1 MKVSCPSC
9 DAKYNIADDKV
20 KGKKVKVRCKTCG
33 SQILVDGTATQVS
46 TGTGSAQRIETSPG
60 TAASSSTP
68 APAPAASDAWTVNFS
83 DTDERT
89 LTTAE
94 IIDMAVHGRLG
105 SEVFVWKDGMGDWSL
120 VANVPELASAIDTA
134 KKKAPAAFRTTGSSK
149 AVGGAGGS
157 RSNAPPPAQG
167 AGAAKSTAKKPL
179 EFGKGSQAKDTVGSS
194 PPPADEGA
202 PKVGPIVAAPGSAL
216 AKKLASAKGATAA
229 QKSSAGAELAKGE
242 AAEGEPAHKKS
253 STESAI
259 PHKSASEQPPAPKA
273 ATEAIAAPKAATKLA
288 TKRQAGAHDLFA
300 AVDKAGSEI
309 DVDTSD
315 VEEHDTA
322 ARTGARNENSVLF
335 SLDALKSGLGGGA
348 GSKPTSPFGSQKKG
362 PAAPSKRLED
372 LMTVDMPGPAFG
384 GSNTMAGGGLLLSG
398 NDALL
403 AAPPPPPPKPEPR
416 SDFAMQASLGG
427 DFGARAPKKQRLGLI
442 IGLTAAMAALGAGGA
457 VFALKSGSHDSKPVA
472 STAAPSAAATVSALA
487 SASAAPSAA
496 SAASA
501 SAKNDVADAATTGAA
516 SAAVAAA
523 KAGGRAP
530 TSKSGADTKADT
542 KATDKKPETKS
553 AEPSQAVA
561 SGSFNTDAAKAQLA
575 MMASQSTVCKR
586 PEGPWGTGRAVIT
599 FASSGR
605 VTTANVT
612 GDPFGGTA
620 VGGCVAN
627 VFRRAKIP
635 PFSGDSV
642 TVSKSFTIAP

>member
-33 SQILVDGTATQVS
+33 SQILVDGTAIQDS
-46 TGTGSAQRIETSPG
+46 TGTGSAQRIDTSPG

-68 APAPAASDAWTVNFS
+68 APATSDAWTVNFS

-94 IIDMAVHGRLG
+94 IVDMAVQGRLG

-120 VANVPELASAIDTA
+120 VANVPELASAIDAA
-134 KKKAPAAFRTTGSSK
+134 KKKAPAAFGTTGSSK
-149 AVGGAGGS
+149 ALGGAGGT

-179 EFGKGSQAKDTVGSS
+179 EFGKGVQARDTVGSS
-194 PPPADEGA
+194 PPPADDGVA
-202 PKVGPIVAAPGSAL
+202 KVGPIVAAPGSAL

-229 QKSSAGAELAKGE
+229 QKSSAGAEPAKDE
-242 AAEGEPAHKKS
+242 AAEVEPAHKKS

-259 PHKSASEQPPAPKA
+259 PPHRSASEQPPAPKA

-288 TKRQAGAHDLFA
+288 IKRQAGAHDLFA

-309 DVDTSD
+309 DVDTSE

-348 GSKPTSPFGSQKKG
+348 GSKQTSPFGSQKKG

-384 GSNTMAGGGLLLSG
+384 GSSTMAGGGLLLSG

-416 SDFAMQASLGG
+416 SDLAMQASLGG

-442 IGLTAAMAALGAGGA
+442 VGLTAAMAALGAGGA

-472 STAAPSAAATVSALA
+472 SAAAPSTTATVSALA
-487 SASAAPSAA
+487 PASAAPSAA

-516 SAAVAAA
+516 SAAVAAT

-553 AEPSQAVA
+553 SEPSQAVA